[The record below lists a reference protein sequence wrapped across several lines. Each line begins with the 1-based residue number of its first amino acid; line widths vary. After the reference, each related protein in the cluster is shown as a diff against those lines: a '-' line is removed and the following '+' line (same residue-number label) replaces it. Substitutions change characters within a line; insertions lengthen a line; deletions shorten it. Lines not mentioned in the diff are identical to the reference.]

1 MPPRTANGVFIESMV
16 TAKEDVNGEEMNLHM
31 VTFDSELTNSTR
43 MQKGGS
49 WIDKTAMELKAFH
62 NEEDG
67 QNYANVNSYNGT
79 FTVYWNYVYT
89 GTPDSLTEKVNA
101 RTFGSGLATR
111 LATIPMPEPTFDL
124 DSLMVQADD
133 CTEAD
138 ITISEW
144 ANKLDKRYG
153 ALPLDKLSQVTYDW
167 TANRMKI
174 AEFNNK
180 DKADLMLIKRVGY
193 YGMNIPAP
201 FIDMRHWD
209 EREQKGTYE
218 TDEIDE
224 RFCRL
229 VMEIQY
235 RCQHHFYGSLA
246 YNYYD
251 NQARDKAANYTC
263 HTSRFAQCFK
273 MLPENFSRQ
282 KFAETFGLASA
293 DAASKQIDSLIK
305 EGAIIRL
312 KRDNYEKKVV
322 NL

>member
-1 MPPRTANGVFIESMV
+1 
-16 TAKEDVNGEEMNLHM
+16 
-31 VTFDSELTNSTR
+31 
-43 MQKGGS
+43 
-49 WIDKTAMELKAFH
+49 
-62 NEEDG
+62 
-67 QNYANVNSYNGT
+67 
-79 FTVYWNYVYT
+79 
-89 GTPDSLTEKVNA
+89 
-101 RTFGSGLATR
+101 
-111 LATIPMPEPTFDL
+111 MPEPTFDL
-124 DSLMVQADD
+124 ESLMVQADD

-144 ANKLDKRYG
+144 ADKLNSRYG
-153 ALPLDKLSQVTYDW
+153 ELPLDKLSKCTYDW

-209 EREQKGTYE
+209 EREQNGTYE
-218 TDEIDE
+218 VDDIDVS
-224 RFCRL
+224 FCQL
-229 VMEIQY
+229 ILDIQY
-235 RCQHHFYGSLA
+235 RCQHHFYGGLA

-273 MLPENFSRQ
+273 MLPEKFSRQ
-282 KFAETFGLASA
+282 QFAKTFDIANPDSCG
-293 DAASKQIDSLIK
+293 KQIDGLIK
-305 EGAIIRL
+305 EGAIKRL
-312 KRDNYEKKVV
+312 KRDSYEKKVV